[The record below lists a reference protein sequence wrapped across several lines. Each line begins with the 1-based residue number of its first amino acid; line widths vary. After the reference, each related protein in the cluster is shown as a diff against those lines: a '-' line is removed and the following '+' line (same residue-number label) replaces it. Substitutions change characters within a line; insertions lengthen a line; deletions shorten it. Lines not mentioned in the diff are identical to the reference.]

1 MKINNKSA
9 ICPII
14 FIFDNKHSKLI
25 NILRKGA
32 YEISIEQPNDI
43 EMMNLLKKICCLE
56 GIRIKNES
64 VAKKIIYFSQNDFR
78 RLCTILYDIVK
89 DVNGE
94 SLTNEHIE
102 KYKTMMMEKNVSIDL
117 FKATK
122 KLLTHFTSIDECYK
136 LYDIEKV
143 NIPLMIHQNYPT
155 IIDPQNNNMNKYKLL
170 KNLTKSLSYGDVI
183 DNYIYGEQRWDITN
197 VHGFYSCCYPSYLL
211 NEQKLYE
218 YPKFFVDMGR
228 TSNKRL
234 NKKHILNASK
244 TFNSTNSFD
253 YVYINK
259 IFVHLISKNIM
270 DDLVKIMKIYK
281 LSIDKID
288 DILKIDKN
296 TKHKI
301 ILTAKQKKILQKSI
315 TV

>member
-1 MKINNKSA
+1 
-9 ICPII
+9 
-14 FIFDNKHSKLI
+14 
-25 NILRKGA
+25 
-32 YEISIEQPNDI
+32 
-43 EMMNLLKKICCLE
+43 
-56 GIRIKNES
+56 
-64 VAKKIIYFSQNDFR
+64 
-78 RLCTILYDIVK
+78 
-89 DVNGE
+89 
-94 SLTNEHIE
+94 
-102 KYKTMMMEKNVSIDL
+102 
-117 FKATK
+117 
-122 KLLTHFTSIDECYK
+122 
-136 LYDIEKV
+136 
-143 NIPLMIHQNYPT
+143 
-155 IIDPQNNNMNKYKLL
+155 
-170 KNLTKSLSYGDVI
+170 
-183 DNYIYGEQRWDITN
+183 
-197 VHGFYSCCYPSYLL
+197 
-211 NEQKLYE
+211 
-218 YPKFFVDMGR
+218 MGR